1 MLHEKN
7 KATRITKEIIS
18 YFLDNNLLVFDLKFA
33 LENGAFTLHVTA
45 PADSEPKTFQK
56 LLSDLQTERQIEVDE
71 YYNALLGGHCD
82 KHDYTFLGKAID
94 HAEGKF
100 ENGILSLSLTRY
112 DTR

>member
-18 YFLDNNLLVFDLKFA
+18 YFLDHNLLVFDLHFS
-33 LENGAFTLHVTA
+33 LENGAFTLNVSA
-45 PADSEPKTFQK
+45 NAENEPKTFQK
-56 LLSDLQTERQIEVDE
+56 LLSDLQSERQIEVDE

-94 HAEGKF
+94 KAEGKF
-100 ENGILSLSLTRY
+100 ENGVLTLSLTRY